1 MRKKSD
7 PSTEKAVSTPRIEES
22 EESKELALQVQL
34 VNERQITEGQKVLMV
49 KLPSMISRLSEYIQ
63 VSYNII
69 AVDSIE
75 SVIVFG
81 FVM

>member
-1 MRKKSD
+1 MRKKSN
-7 PSTEKAVSTPRIEES
+7 PSTEKVVSSPKIEES

-63 VSYNII
+63 VSYNLI

-75 SVIVFG
+75 PVIVFG